1 MAEATVGVI
10 VGTYRRPAL
19 LERALASIAAQ
30 SYPVARILVCDDG
43 SGDRTESV
51 VRDFASKS
59 AVPVVWLTHPHC
71 GHPGQTRNQAL
82 PSLDGLTYV
91 AFLDDDDWWRPEK
104 LARQLARLQAGDVD
118 VLGCGIEA
126 VDPTG
131 QTVRT
136 YRAPAGPFTLEQLA
150 VRNPMATSGVVMRA
164 RLFLDL
170 HGFNE
175 HPHLVG
181 WGDDYDLWLRAAA
194 SRGRVANL
202 PDPLVVY
209 REGAGIAA
217 AQGGDPGWRAL
228 NLRLI
233 ADGLGGGGAARTAR
247 RILHGRHFAEL
258 AESELAAGRRAAGLV
273 SAARAIVRFP
283 AKSSWATLLHTLRPM
298 PSSASQS

>member
-1 MAEATVGVI
+1 MAESAVGVI

-19 LERALASIAAQ
+19 LARALASVVAQ
-30 SYPVARILVCDDG
+30 SYPAARILVCDDG
-43 SGDRTESV
+43 SGDDTKAV
-51 VRDFASKS
+51 VERFAADS
-59 AVPVVWLTHPHC
+59 AVPVVWLTQPHS
-71 GHPGQTRNQAL
+71 GHPGRTRNQAL
-82 PSLDGLTYV
+82 ASLDGLTYV

-131 QTVRT
+131 QTLRI
-136 YRAPAGPFTLEQLA
+136 YRAPAGPFTLQQLA
-150 VRNPMATSGVVMRA
+150 VRNPMATSGVVMRS

-194 SRGRVANL
+194 IGGRVANV

-217 AQGGDPGWRAL
+217 AQGGDPGWRAV

-233 ADGLGGGGAARTAR
+233 ANGLGGGSAAGTAR
-247 RILHGRHFAEL
+247 RILYGRHFAEQ
-258 AESELAAGRRAAGLV
+258 AESELAAGRRTAGLV

-283 AKSSWATLLHTLRPM
+283 AKSSWAVLAHMLRPTLG
-298 PSSASQS
+298 SASHG